1 MVVEQG
7 DRIVCRVIRPPS
19 SQQVCEQDWIGQIVG
34 DGFPRKR
41 MIALDKQRQT
51 LNWGAGLMHSK
62 PRTKGALLGCGLYR
76 IGAGGSFGS
85 AMFVDP
91 L

>member
-1 MVVEQG
+1 
-7 DRIVCRVIRPPS
+7 
-19 SQQVCEQDWIGQIVG
+19 
-34 DGFPRKR
+34 